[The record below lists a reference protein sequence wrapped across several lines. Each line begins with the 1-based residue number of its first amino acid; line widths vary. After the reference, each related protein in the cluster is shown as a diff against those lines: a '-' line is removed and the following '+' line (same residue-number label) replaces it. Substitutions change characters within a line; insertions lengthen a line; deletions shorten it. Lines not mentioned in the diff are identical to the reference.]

1 MSVRPPG
8 VTGEVVKKG
17 KSQNNSTVK
26 DLGPGSL
33 AGNLTKDP
41 ELRFTPSGVA
51 VAQMRVAVADR
62 RKDDRTG
69 QWTEAPTEYFTVQAW
84 RGLAENC
91 AEHLV
96 KGCRIIAEGS
106 WKSDHWTD
114 KDGQDQERV
123 YLAATEVGASL
134 LFTGVRILEP
144 ERRPRS

>member
-1 MSVRPPG
+1 MAVRPPG
-8 VTGEVVKKG
+8 VTGEVAKKG
-17 KSQNNSTVK
+17 KAKNDSTQK

-33 AGNLTKDP
+33 AGNLTKEP
-41 ELRFTPSGVA
+41 ELRFTPSGIA
-51 VAQMRVAVADR
+51 VVQMRVAVADR

-69 QWTEAPTEYFTVQAW
+69 QWTESPTEYFTVQAW
-84 RGLAENC
+84 RKLAENC
-91 AEHLV
+91 AEHLA
-96 KGCRIIAEGS
+96 KGCRIIAEGQ

-144 ERRPRS
+144 ERRQRS